1 MKANLTS
8 VMAEL
13 AVMAFNATDMNV
25 APDNDGKTGPFSV
38 RFRPSTKL
46 FIEKQSAL
54 LGISGSEL
62 VNMIVEGAIREIT
75 MPFES
80 MVTSVYERFVLLMRA
95 HDVGIVQTADL
106 LKPFNIKLS
115 ILEDRQRTLDYL
127 TIDVL
132 HYLSEQFC
140 VSFDWLTGK
149 SDVITDSESQDH
161 YPAIY
166 VDNMLANKGPAPR
179 VVFIKSNKGDTAIWI
194 LKKTHCNNVIKPFS
208 ISGVSAQSELQAFF
222 RFLEKNGIL
231 KTTILNITQTE
242 MEKLKTGKIL
252 PILLY
257 KKWLPYFTENQPD
270 EYESNDNNMSESIK
284 EMAINIVMKRKS
296 TLLNF

>member
-25 APDNDGKTGPFSV
+25 AQDNDGNKGPFSV

-62 VNMIVEGAIREIT
+62 VNMIVEGAIREVT

-95 HDVGIVQTADL
+95 HDIGIVQTADL

-127 TIDVL
+127 SVDVL

-140 VSFDWLTGK
+140 VNPDWLMGK
-149 SDVITDSESQDH
+149 SDVITDIESLD
-161 YPAIY
+161 PIY
-166 VDNMLANKGPAPR
+166 YVENMLAINGPAPR
-179 VVFIKSNKGDTAIWI
+179 VIFIKSNKADTAIWI
-194 LKKTHCNNVIKPFS
+194 LKKTRCNNVIKSLS
-208 ISGVSAQSELQAFF
+208 ISGVSEQSKLQAFF
-222 RFLEKNGIL
+222 LFMEKNGVL
-231 KTTILNITQTE
+231 KNTILSITQTE

-257 KKWLPYFTENQPD
+257 KKWLPYFTENQPG
-270 EYESNDNNMSESIK
+270 EYESKDDDMPESLK